1 MLDWQTVCEGIL
13 ESKTAVGIVPA
24 AKVTVTTLLYELHI
38 CPFKL
43 LLKDLLYAELFPSRV
58 GVNVAASA
66 PAISLQFPVAAG
78 RISHL

>member
-1 MLDWQTVCEGIL
+1 MCDGIF

-24 AKVTVTTLLYELHI
+24 AKVTVTTLLYKLHI

-43 LLKDLLYAELFPSRV
+43 LLNDLRYAELFPSSV
-58 GVNVAASA
+58 GVSVAASA